1 MANYANTLK
10 LDALAMLQENANK
23 DFRPDMYGATKA
35 FNDYKRDVIL
45 NLDDF
50 RNEES
55 EPDLR
60 ARKVDYLRRDS
71 QTVNSSRAASLTG
84 AMGTSTRDTLTFVT
98 YARELTISDDNARA
112 NVFNAARQLAGQMKN
127 ARLDI
132 AAEIESDAVAKLES
146 YKNTSN
152 GNRGTVL
159 GTWDS
164 TNYVY
169 EIANANKEEY
179 FNYMETGM
187 RVLNYAGR
195 LQEVHTGAANALIN
209 YQLAQGAGNSENL
222 QFQYPAFDF
231 YTSNS
236 ITNLSDYYCTS
247 YVMEQGSIG
256 LVDWIPPKN
265 REGLEHND
273 FSFSA
278 IPDPMGIFDGGFAL
292 AQQKKVQDSS
302 SGGQNIGGNTQ
313 DAVWLFELSITIA
326 FYIPTITTQKLV
338 NKYGLIKA

>member
-45 NLDDF
+45 NFDDF
-50 RNEES
+50 RNAES
-55 EPDLR
+55 EPDLQS
-60 ARKVDYLRRDS
+60 RKVDYLRRDS
-71 QTVNSSRAASLTG
+71 QTVGSYRSASLTG

-98 YARELTISDDNARA
+98 YTREFTISDDNARA
-112 NVFNAARQLAGQMKN
+112 NVFNAARQLAAQMKN

-169 EIANANKEEY
+169 EIANANKDEY

-187 RVLNYAGR
+187 RDLNYSGR

-209 YQLAQGAGNSENL
+209 YQQAQGQANSANL

-247 YVMEQGSIG
+247 YVMEQGSLG

-265 REGLEHND
+265 REGLTHND
-273 FSFSA
+273 FEFSA
-278 IPDPMGIFDGGFAL
+278 MPDPMGIFDGGFSL
-292 AQQKKVQDSS
+292 AQQLKVQDSS
-302 SGGQNIGGNTQ
+302 AGGQAIGGNTQ
-313 DAVWLFELSITIA
+313 DAVWLFEMSIDVA

-338 NKYGLIKA
+338 NKYGLVKA